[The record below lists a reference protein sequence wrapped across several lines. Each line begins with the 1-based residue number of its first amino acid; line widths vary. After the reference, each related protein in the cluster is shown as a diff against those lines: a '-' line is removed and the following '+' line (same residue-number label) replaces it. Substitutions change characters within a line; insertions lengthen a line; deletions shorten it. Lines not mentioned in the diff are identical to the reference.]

1 MGALAVNLDTDS
13 LCNPSAFIRESEV
26 LDLKHLAR
34 YTLGDEGLKR
44 EILDLF
50 RTQIVTS
57 LANLRDAAEADDE
70 LSWQMAAHTL
80 KGSARAVGA
89 FRLGAAAETGER
101 LGGSSESRSEAL
113 KVICV
118 AAEETSVAI
127 G

>member
-1 MGALAVNLDTDS
+1 MGAVAMNFDADS
-13 LCNPSAFIRESEV
+13 LCNPGESAGECEV

-50 RTQIVTS
+50 RTQIDAS
-57 LANLRDAAEADDE
+57 LTDLRRAAATDDE
-70 LSWQMAAHTL
+70 PSWQMAAHTL

-89 FRLGAAAETGER
+89 FRLGAAAETCER
-101 LGGSSESRSEAL
+101 LGRSSESRSEAL
-113 KVICV
+113 KAIAA